1 MTTQPEV
8 SVIIRTRNE
17 ERWIGHCL
25 RRLAAQTL
33 TNHEIILV
41 DNASIDKT
49 VERALATCPTL
60 KLVTVSDFRPG
71 HAINEGV
78 KAASGNY
85 LACLSGHC
93 LPAHDDWLE
102 RLRVNFDDPKLA
114 GVYGRQ
120 LPMSFTSDQDKRDL
134 LVTFGLDR
142 RVQRR
147 DPFFHNANS
156 MFPRKVWSDFPF
168 SEDVT
173 NIEDRVWAKQ
183 VLAAGYHILYEPEAA
198 VFHHHGIHHG
208 NDMGR
213 ASSVVRVMEES
224 GTVNLGYLD
233 PINPETLDAV
243 AVLPVQSTIG
253 DLSVKGVALLLERAI
268 LAVQSSRFI
277 KQLIVSTTD
286 EAMARA
292 ATALGCAVPRL
303 RPSELASGDVRID
316 RVLQYELAELER
328 ASRFPDLFVSLEIT
342 HPFRPEGLFDELIL
356 RMVNTGVD
364 TVIAGH
370 AEFRPCWSKDPTG
383 FQRLDSYLRHRHER
397 DPLHVG
403 LPALGCVSLP
413 HVIRDG
419 SRFGLQTGIV
429 ELEDPLATIEVR
441 TKRSFERALSL
452 LNHWSTPAGSI

>member
-1 MTTQPEV
+1 MRPEV

-25 RRLAAQTL
+25 RRLEAQTL
-33 TNHEIILV
+33 TNHEVILV
-41 DNASIDKT
+41 DNASADKT
-49 VERALATCPTL
+49 VERALAACPTL
-60 KLVTVSDFRPG
+60 KLVTLSEFRPG

-78 KAASGNY
+78 RASSGRY

-102 RLRVNFDDPKLA
+102 RLRANFDDPKLA

-156 MFPRKVWSDFPF
+156 MFPRNVWEEFPF
-168 SEDVT
+168 SESVT
-173 NIEDRVWAKQ
+173 NIEDRVWAKE

-198 VFHHHGIHHG
+198 VFHHHGIHQG
-208 NDMGR
+208 NDLGR

-224 GTVNLGYLD
+224 GIGYHD
-233 PINPETLDAV
+233 PINPENLDTV
-243 AVLPVQSTIG
+243 AVLPVQATIG
-253 DLSVKGVALLLERAI
+253 DISTEGVTLLLERAVV
-268 LAVQSSRFI
+268 AVRSS
-277 KQLIVSTTD
+277 KYVTQMIVSTSD
-286 EAMARA
+286 EIVANA
-292 ATALGCAVPRL
+292 ATALGCAVPHL
-303 RPSELASGDVRID
+303 RPPELTGPDVRID

-328 ASRFPDLFVSLEIT
+328 AKRFPDLFVSLEIT
-342 HPFRPEGLFDELIL
+342 HPFRPDGLFDELIL
-356 RMVNTGVD
+356 RLVNTGVD
-364 TVIAGH
+364 TVIPGH
-370 AEFRPCWSKDPTG
+370 AEFRPCWSKEPTG
-383 FQRLDSYLRHRHER
+383 FQRLDKYLVHRKER

-403 LPALGCVSLP
+403 LPALGCVSMP
-413 HVIRDG
+413 HVIREG

-429 ELEDPLATIEVR
+429 ELEDPLTMIEVR
-441 TKRSFERALSL
+441 TQHAFERAFNLIMPINGL
-452 LNHWSTPAGSI
+452 KLGSE